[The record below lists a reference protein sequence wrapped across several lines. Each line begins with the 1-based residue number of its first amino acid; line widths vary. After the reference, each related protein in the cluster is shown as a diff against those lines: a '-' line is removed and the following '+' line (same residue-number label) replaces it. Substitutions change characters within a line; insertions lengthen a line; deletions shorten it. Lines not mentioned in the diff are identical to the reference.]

1 MHHYWECW
9 RNYAVRILAPATAL
23 RNSSLVSRRIASL
36 IRASISAASAAVVH
50 AEVSNIDQRKQYRN
64 AQESRLV
71 RCDRGWKSQSE
82 SHH

>member
-1 MHHYWECW
+1 MHHYWECG
-9 RNYAVRILAPATAL
+9 RNYAVRILVSANTPQ
-23 RNSSLVSRRIASL
+23 NSTLVSRRIASL

>member
-50 AEVSNIDQRKQYRN
+50 AEVSNIDQRKQYRTHIL
-64 AQESRLV
+64 QVSR
-71 RCDRGWKSQSE
+71 
-82 SHH
+82 